1 MKKNIS
7 LFREI
12 LLFTLGI
19 LLIVYS
25 SINIAISPAPQN
37 LSDIPNQYG
46 KTFCMPIGAISGT
59 SGEEGIAETKK
70 KMNHAYALV
79 ILSLVSGIFLV
90 LISFMGTWQGLV
102 MVERLATQKQLSRQL
117 SQL

>member
-1 MKKNIS
+1 MKKNSS
-7 LFREI
+7 LIREI

-25 SINIAISPAPQN
+25 SMNIAISPAPDN

-59 SGEEGIAETKK
+59 SEEGVATTKK
-70 KMNHAYALV
+70 KMNNAYALV
-79 ILSLVSGIFLV
+79 ILSLISGIFLI
-90 LISFMGTWQGLV
+90 LISFFGVWQGVLQ
-102 MVERLATQKQLSRQL
+102 VERLATSKQVAKQMNML
-117 SQL
+117 

>member
-12 LLFTLGI
+12 LLFTIGV

-25 SINIAISPAPQN
+25 SLNIAISPPPDN
-37 LSDIPNQYG
+37 LTDIPNQYG
-46 KTFCMPIGAISGT
+46 KTFCLPITAISGT
-59 SGEEGIAETKK
+59 SEEGVAETKK
-70 KMNHAYALV
+70 KINNAYALV
-79 ILSLVSGIFLV
+79 ILALISGIFLV
-90 LISFMGTWQGLV
+90 LSSFVGACQELV
-102 MVERLATQKQLSRQL
+102 MVQRLASPKQLNRQM